1 MKDSYY
7 SLSGHL
13 VRDVVV
19 REPWTPRVRRI
30 TLSAAYEPE
39 PPPTVEFTEQWEG
52 SGRPPRTT
60 VLTRAGSMDG
70 LPFYEEWEVVTDAP
84 RAGDVWLCGDGLR
97 QPWAPGT
104 RGAPAGK
111 WHPEADRLI
120 RQLRTQGDPAIYAT
134 PEMAAARQAP
144 GASVCADPHC
154 GLSGYYAHV
163 GMCAPCECG
172 MSHARAE
179 CPLTVEARR
188 QS

>member
-60 VLTRAGSMDG
+60 VLTRAGSIDG

-111 WHPEADRLI
+111 WHP
-120 RQLRTQGDPAIYAT
+120 
-134 PEMAAARQAP
+134 AARQAP
-144 GASVCADPHC
+144 GASVCADPNC